1 MIMMGQLDKDYS
13 MTQAQDDGQ
22 NCPLADLFT
31 LLSGPWTCLII
42 WHLSQRHSL
51 RFLELK
57 RQIGK
62 ISAKILTERLRM
74 LESAG
79 IIERHASPGVPQ
91 QVHYQLSPRGQEMR
105 EAFKALDALARQ
117 WGDLNVRK
125 SRQRNPAGQAANLN
139 NEAAE

>member
-1 MIMMGQLDKDYS
+1 MIGQPNKNLPV
-13 MTQAQDDGQ
+13 TQAHDDGQ

-42 WHLSQRHSL
+42 WHLSQRPSL

-74 LESAG
+74 LEGAG

-91 QVHYQLSPRGQEMR
+91 QVHYQLSARGQEMR

-125 SRQRNPAGQAANLN
+125 SRQRTSPIQAANLN
-139 NEAAE
+139 SEAAE